1 MADALLTA
9 AGGRPVASSSA
20 VLSSTQQHKAGP
32 HQARGRP
39 GHSKDMTASQKS
51 EIFDNSDKDLE
62 KRVTD
67 LENKLDEIIKLLEK
81 KID

>member
-1 MADALLTA
+1 MTEW
-9 AGGRPVASSSA
+9 
-20 VLSSTQQHKAGP
+20 
-32 HQARGRP
+32 
-39 GHSKDMTASQKS
+39 DMTASQKS

-62 KRVTD
+62 KRITN